1 MLYGLLDKTWYTIL
15 VVASSTVLFQNGPT
29 TTLMTSYIII
39 RLLVYHIYNS
49 LFSQSSPLSSKPEPD
64 QPWSQEERWIM
75 GRVYVL
81 RVTISILMMACFF
94 PLNSGRC
101 SHSLRCAVTA
111 DSMHLII
118 SSLSKMFSFLRVA
131 SIWIICCLIIQMIN
145 FQFCGWWNLR
155 HILMCFV
162 LVAFINPKSSNF
174 EFPLCINR
182 CWALL
187 ISASARLF
195 LILVGIYPL
204 PILPMTGFG

>member
-1 MLYGLLDKTWYTIL
+1 
-15 VVASSTVLFQNGPT
+15 
-29 TTLMTSYIII
+29 MTSYINI

-49 LFSQSSPLSSKPEPD
+49 LFSRSSPLSSKPKPD
-64 QPWSQEERWIM
+64 QPWSQEERWIL

-101 SHSLRCAVTA
+101 SHSLRCAVVTA

-118 SSLSKMFSFLRVA
+118 SSLSKMISFLRVA
-131 SIWIICCLIIQMIN
+131 LIQLLNQRVQWIICGLIIQMIN
-145 FQFCGWWNLR
+145 FQFWGRWNLR
-155 HILMCFV
+155 HVLMCFV